1 MVKYVIILVRGNN
14 MATATKAM
22 DLFEAYAQDKL
33 PKDQGYVVSS
43 FFSENSA
50 YSIYEVVSYSGVK
63 AIFLTE
69 TGLTFQ
75 TNGKKLHVLIEPASY
90 PNKAMEPYV
99 RNNTEQIPKRFNE
112 LETIVAKNESRII
125 IAKTPIDSFSSFTIL
140 KPTGINFALVFY
152 NLPDLYDS
160 LSMFFEKTF
169 NKEAGIPQ
177 VDARKGAKK
186 IAEIVQKTMG
196 FKGEFGYAM

>member
-1 MVKYVIILVRGNN
+1 
-14 MATATKAM
+14 MAVTKAM

-33 PKDQGYVVSS
+33 PKDQGYITSS

-63 AIFLTE
+63 AIYLTE

-75 TNGKKLHVLIEPASY
+75 TNGKKLHILIEPASY

-99 RNNTEQIPKRFNE
+99 RSNTEQIPKRFNE
-112 LETIVAKNESRII
+112 LDVIVAKNESRIM

-140 KPTGINFALVFY
+140 RPSGINFALVFY
-152 NLPDLYDS
+152 NIPELYS
-160 LSMFFEKTF
+160 TLNMFFEKTF

-177 VDARKGAKK
+177 ADAKKGAKK
-186 IAEIVQKTMG
+186 VAEIVEKTMN
-196 FKGEFGYAM
+196 FKGDFA

>member
-1 MVKYVIILVRGNN
+1 MPV
-14 MATATKAM
+14 KAM

-43 FFSENSA
+43 FFSESSA
-50 YSIYEVVSYSGVK
+50 YSIYEIVSYSGVK
-63 AIFLTE
+63 AIYLTE

-99 RNNTEQIPKRFNE
+99 RTEKEQIPKRFNE
-112 LETIVAKNESRII
+112 LEVITAKNESRIM
-125 IAKTPIDSFSSFTIL
+125 IAKTPMDSFSAFTIL
-140 KPTGINFALVFY
+140 RPTGINFALVFY
-152 NLPDLYDS
+152 KLPDLYDS
-160 LSMFFEKTF
+160 LSVFFEKTF

-177 VDARKGAKK
+177 IDSKKGAKK
-186 IAEIVQKTMG
+186 VAEIVQKTMS
-196 FKGEFGYAM
+196 FKGDYT